1 MHFVS
6 VENLSKSF
14 GINPLFSS
22 ISFHISQGDKIALI
36 ARNGSGKSTLLR
48 ILAGQET
55 ADTGTVWIN
64 KEVDVIL
71 FEQEPAFDPQKTVA
85 ETIFFYD
92 HPLMNAV
99 RAYEAATL
107 SQNAEKLNEAIVKMD
122 ELGAWDVDAK
132 VKQILD
138 KLKIKELDHPSEH

>member
-48 ILAGQET
+48 ILAGLET

-71 FEQEPAFDPQKTVA
+71 FEQEQNSCRNDLFLRSPP
-85 ETIFFYD
+85 
-92 HPLMNAV
+92 
-99 RAYEAATL
+99 YECGSGL
-107 SQNAEKLNEAIVKMD
+107 
-122 ELGAWDVDAK
+122 
-132 VKQILD
+132 
-138 KLKIKELDHPSEH
+138 